1 MRKNILDDKNIM
13 NFEFQIVKSEPT
25 HFHQSIELLYVLEG
39 NIKVTI
45 GDSEYMAEPEDI
57 LVVNANKK
65 HSYHS
70 SGDVLI
76 GYFQIDFRKLSD
88 ILNTNQILFWCN
100 SIMNKN
106 AAYEELR
113 SVMRQI
119 FNQYHEK
126 NGLSQLVLS
135 GLYYRLLQILVEHFL
150 VRSDDKRFRKDKSPD
165 EDRMAEIVNYI
176 NANYDKRLSLNEL
189 AEQLYLSV
197 PYLSKYIKRNMGMNF
212 VDYINNIRLHHAIDD
227 MLYTDKS
234 IMGIA
239 LDNGFANTA
248 AFNELFKRTHHA
260 KPSEYRQ
267 KMRSSI
273 KTEGEQEK
281 ESLLKKI
288 DERVSAY
295 LEHNMS
301 AAPVDIAKENE
312 YTILDATKYTEY
324 PKYWNRM
331 VNVGRAGD
339 LLRSDMQ
346 EHILILKEEIG
357 FRYVRFW
364 DIFGSELL
372 VNENSEEGK
381 YNFEKL
387 DKVLD
392 FLVEHEILPY
402 IELGYKPK
410 RLHSTLTKTIV
421 EERRQIAFQSLQSFK
436 RFITNFAAHL
446 VNRYGLEEIEQWY
459 FEQWSGED
467 IEKGSQDD
475 NFFEIFNT
483 LYETIKRI
491 SPNSRVGGGGI
502 GIQYEQGNLTRLVDQ
517 WSRQKHLPDFLSLY
531 CYPYIKGDEDGVA
544 YAKIS
549 SDRNFLKNQLEMASA
564 VIAESKLK
572 GVEIHVSEWSSTISN
587 RNVLNDSCF
596 KGAYILKNIVEC
608 MNTTDMLGYWVGSD
622 IFSEH
627 FDSSPILYGGCGLLS
642 KDGIKKPSYYA
653 YYFLND
659 MGRYLINRDENSI
672 VTTNAHNSY
681 YIACHNY
688 RHLNYK
694 YFLKSEDEVELEK
707 MYQIFEDNGMLQLN
721 YQLVN
726 IKNGRY
732 KIKTYAISADNGSV
746 QEEWRKM
753 GLSDHLTKQ
762 EVEYLKRICT
772 PYIQIQECEAKDQKL
787 NFEVQIKAQEIKYIH
802 ISYLYQ

>member
-1 MRKNILDDKNIM
+1 M
-13 NFEFQIVKSEPT
+13 NFEFQIAKNEPA

-39 NIKVTI
+39 NIRITI
-45 GDSEYMAEPEDI
+45 GDSEYEAAPEDI

-70 SGDVLI
+70 AEDVLL
-76 GYFQIDFRKLSD
+76 GYFQIDFRKLSE
-88 ILNTNQILFWCN
+88 ILGTNQILFWCN

-106 AAYEELR
+106 AAYDELR
-113 SVMRQI
+113 IVMKQI

-126 NGLSQLVLS
+126 KGLGFLVLN
-135 GLYYRLLQILVEHFL
+135 GLYYKMLQILVEHFL
-150 VRSDDKRFRKDKSPD
+150 VRGDDKRFLNDKNPD
-165 EDRMAEIVNYI
+165 GDRMAEIINYI

-212 VDYINNIRLHHAIDD
+212 VDYINNIRLYHAIDD

-248 AFNELFKRTHHA
+248 AFNELFKRTYNA
-260 KPSEYRQ
+260 RPSEYRQ
-267 KMRSSI
+267 KMRS
-273 KTEGEQEK
+273 TMNMEGEQEK
-281 ESLLKKI
+281 EYLMKKI

-295 LEHNMS
+295 LEHNMVT
-301 AAPVDIAKENE
+301 APLDISKDNE
-312 YTILDATKYTEY
+312 YTILDVTRFTEY
-324 PKYWNRM
+324 PRYWNRM
-331 VNVGRAGD
+331 INVGRAGD

-357 FRYVRFW
+357 FQYVRFW
-364 DIFGSELL
+364 DIFGAELL
-372 VNENSEEGK
+372 INENSEEGK

-392 FLVEHEILPY
+392 FLVENGIRPY
-402 IELGYKPK
+402 IEMGYKPK
-410 RLHSTLTKTIV
+410 SLHSTLMKTIV
-421 EERRQIAFQSLQSFK
+421 KEEREISFQSLHSFK
-436 RFITNFAAHL
+436 RFVNNFAAHL
-446 VNRYGLEEIEQWY
+446 VNRYGLEEVEKWY

-475 NFFEIFNT
+475 NFLEIFHV

-491 SPNSRVGGGGI
+491 APNCKVGGGGI
-502 GIQYEQGNLTRLVDQ
+502 GIQYEQGNLTRLVDT
-517 WSRQKHLPDFLSLY
+517 WGRQKHLPDFLSLY
-531 CYPYIKGDEDGVA
+531 CYPYIKGDEDGIA

-549 SDRNFLKNQLEMASA
+549 SDRNFLKNQLDMASA
-564 VIAESKLK
+564 VIADSRLK
-572 GVEIHVSEWSSTISN
+572 EAEIHVSEWSSTISN

-596 KGAYILKNIVEC
+596 KGAFILKNVIEC
-608 MNTTDMLGYWVGSD
+608 MNTADILGYWVGSD
-622 IFSEH
+622 IFAEY

-642 KDGIKKPSYYA
+642 KDGIKKPAYYA
-653 YYFLND
+653 YYFLNY
-659 MGRYLINRDENSI
+659 MGKYLINIDENSI

-694 YFLKSEDEVELEK
+694 YYLKPEDEVELER
-707 MYQIFEDNGMLQLN
+707 MYRLFEDNGMVQLN
-721 YQLVN
+721 YQLTN

-732 KIKTYAISADNGSV
+732 KIKTYAISQDNGSV

-753 GLSDHLTKQ
+753 GLSDHLNKQ

-772 PYIQIQECEAKDQKL
+772 PYIQIQECEARDRKL
-787 NFEVQIKAQEIKYIH
+787 NFEIPIKGQEIKYIH
-802 ISYLYQ
+802 ISYLYN